1 MAQFWHE
8 YSRDTRKAIVKR
20 NSKGFFVNLYEDNI
34 KLEKR
39 KVYRHSE
46 RYAEDVAENW
56 VDGLMS
62 SPSG

>member
-1 MAQFWHE
+1 MAQIWHE

-20 NSKGFFVNLYEDNI
+20 NSKGFFVNLYEDDI
-34 KLEKR
+34 TLEKR

>member
-1 MAQFWHE
+1 MAQIWLE

-20 NSKGFFVNLYEDNI
+20 NSKGFFVNLYEDDI

>member
-1 MAQFWHE
+1 MAQIWHE
-8 YSRDTRKAIVKR
+8 YSRDTRKAIVTR
-20 NSKGFFVNLYEDNI
+20 NSKGFFVNLYEDDI